1 MLTSLRRAA
10 CVAAL
15 VALAAAVLVSLGH
28 PEHAHANNRSVLVV
42 GDSLAVGMKPFLG
55 TMLPGR
61 TVAWDAVTGRTT
73 PVGLHRLRIDLRTMT
88 PRTVVIS
95 LGTNDG
101 PDPGRFADR
110 LRRVMRAVPSD
121 ACVVWASINRPP
133 RKGPY
138 RALNRVLDRAARR
151 DQRMTIVDWNTAVR
165 TGRVYLPDGLHPDAT
180 GFRYRASLIA
190 AAVRHGCWYP
200 LAAR

>member
-1 MLTSLRRAA
+1 VPTSLRRAA
-10 CVAAL
+10 CPAAL
-15 VALAAAVLVSLGH
+15 VALTAAVVVSLGH

-61 TVAWDAVTGRTT
+61 PVAWDAVTGRTT
-73 PVGLHRLRIDLRTMT
+73 PVGLRRLRIDLRTMT

-101 PDPGRFADR
+101 PDPARFADR

-138 RALNRVLDRAARR
+138 VALNRVLDRDAQR
-151 DQRMTIVDWNTAVR
+151 DPRLAIVDWNAAVR
-165 TGRVYLPDGLHPDAT
+165 AGRVYLPDGLHPDAA

-190 AAVRHGCWYP
+190 AAVRRGCWYP
-200 LAAR
+200 LASR

>member
-1 MLTSLRRAA
+1 VPTSLRRAA
-10 CVAAL
+10 CLAAL
-15 VALAAAVLVSLGH
+15 VALAAA
-28 PEHAHANNRSVLVV
+28 PAARADNRSVLVV

-55 TMLPGR
+55 AMLPR
-61 TVAWDAVTGRTT
+61 SPLAWDAVTGRTT

-101 PDPGRFADR
+101 PDPARFADR

-138 RALNRVLDRAARR
+138 RGLNRVLARAAQR
-151 DQRMTIVDWNTAVR
+151 DQRLTVVDWNTAVR
-165 TGRVYLPDGLHPDAT
+165 TGRVFLPDGLHPDAT
-180 GFRYRASLIA
+180 GFRYRASQIA

>member
-1 MLTSLRRAA
+1 MHTSLRRAA
-10 CVAAL
+10 CIAAL
-15 VALAAAVLVSLGH
+15 VALAAA
-28 PEHAHANNRSVLVV
+28 PAARADNRSVLVV

-55 TMLPGR
+55 AMLPHR
-61 TVAWDAVTGRTT
+61 PLAWDAVTGRTT

-101 PDPGRFADR
+101 PDPARFADR
-110 LRRVMRAVPSD
+110 LRRVMRSVPSD

-138 RALNRVLDRAARR
+138 RALNRVLDRAAQR
-151 DQRMTIVDWNTAVR
+151 DPRLAVVDWNTAVR
-165 TGRVYLPDGLHPDAT
+165 TGRVFLPDGLHPDAI